1 MTLEHDK
8 LCSLFTYFKTNN
20 LSNCSKKEH
29 FLPFFFFSVNDLQIA
44 IQK

>member
-1 MTLEHDK
+1 MTLDHDK

-20 LSNCSKKEH
+20 LSKCSKKEYCL
-29 FLPFFFFSVNDLQIA
+29 FVFNVNDLQIA